1 MQNIMENKQPGFMI
15 DNFLITFPVERDFV
29 EENEDGTMAII
40 VDIYRVEAGKQIP
53 VGQAEITPELE
64 EKIGAFVNDMLTQ
77 AIEAA
82 EKSSKKATD
91 S

>member
-1 MQNIMENKQPGFMI
+1 MQNKQPGFMI
-15 DNFLITFPVERDFV
+15 DNFLITFPAERDFV

-53 VGQAEITPELE
+53 VEQSEITPELE
-64 EKIGAFVNDMLTQ
+64 EKIGAFVNDMLTE
-77 AIEAA
+77 AIEKA

-91 S
+91 G